1 MGGSPTTYRQQAPA
15 PAKTDLAEA
24 IVFKPDDVKKK
35 KTTSKTSKLAIT
47 SNAKNAGTSTG
58 VNKGY
63 G

>member
-15 PAKTDLAEA
+15 PAKTELAEA
-24 IVFKPDDVKKK
+24 IVFKPDEVKKK
-35 KTTSKTSKLAIT
+35 TKGKTSKLAIT
-47 SNAKNAGTSTG
+47 SNAKNAGTNTG